1 MQDHC
6 GHAPHQKHVAPA
18 RRRCG
23 RTLVGAVLAC
33 AVALLLLPLG
43 SASAQPAG
51 EGAADSAA
59 SAEKRVVRVGFPV
72 QPGLTEIAEDGTRSG
87 YTYDYLQEVAQYT
100 GWEFEYVD
108 YEGTDDEQISAALDD
123 LMAGRIDVLGAMS
136 YSKDLEELFDYPVHS
151 YGHTYTVLFAPIGE
165 DRISASTIDRINP
178 LRVATWKNSVFR
190 LADFE
195 SYASLVNLSYELV
208 PCEGGLEV
216 FETLEEG
223 KADVGLGVG
232 VSVPDGFRTVL
243 RFTPRPFYFATPK
256 ASGLAD
262 DLDLVLDRIEQS
274 EPTFAS
280 ELFSHYF
287 PEDGSMLEFSDT
299 ERACIEN
306 AGTLRVGLFP
316 NRAPMSS
323 VDPGTGE
330 MTGATVD
337 MLDRIAA
344 TTGLSFEYVALDDS
358 KNVKEQI
365 AELDLDVVAGID
377 HSLTYAK
384 DNGLSLT
391 MPFSS
396 ARNMIAFNGSLSYED
411 LRADMVMA
419 APYER
424 KAILEE
430 QGYRV
435 NAYPNMKECLDAVD
449 RGEADFTY
457 DDMYLVSYYLAASNY
472 KNVKTADASFQ
483 ETRTCFGLLQPIDPN
498 LLSVFNKGIQD
509 VSSREMASMVYAH
522 SFPERTITLGDLVAE
537 HPGLFALVM
546 SVPFVLVVGGLAL
559 FAFTRAQAAKRDS
572 LTQLYNSAAFRKRVE
587 KSLGPSQRS
596 ERSLLVIDI
605 DDFKKVNDRFGHY
618 EGDCALKAVAN
629 ALKAASSG
637 VGFAGRLGGD
647 EFLAFWSVEEDEAVR
662 LSEKLLDDVTRVIAE
677 HDGLSDAVTVSIG
690 IAHVRPDESYDD
702 LYRRADGALYEA
714 KHKGKHLVVVA
725 R

>member
-216 FETLEEG
+216 FETLQEG

-243 RFTPRPFYFATPK
+243 RFTPRPFYFATSK
-256 ASGLAD
+256 ASGLVD
-262 DLDLVLDRIEQS
+262 DLDLVLGRIEQS

-280 ELFSHYF
+280 DLFSHYF

-299 ERACIEN
+299 ERTCIEN

-316 NRAPMSS
+316 NRAPMSYVRPRHRGTRGRHRRHARPHRGHDGPLLRVRGARRWQDGQGADS
-323 VDPGTGE
+323 RAGLGRGGRNRPFAGLCEGQWPVVDH
-330 MTGATVD
+330 ALLVSA
-337 MLDRIAA
+337 LHDRVQRLAFLR
-344 TTGLSFEYVALDDS
+344 G
-358 KNVKEQI
+358 
-365 AELDLDVVAGID
+365 
-377 HSLTYAK
+377 
-384 DNGLSLT
+384 
-391 MPFSS
+391 S
-396 ARNMIAFNGSLSYED
+396 ARGHGSWPCPTS
-411 LRADMVMA
+411 AK
-419 APYER
+419 P
-424 KAILEE
+424 
-430 QGYRV
+430 
-435 NAYPNMKECLDAVD
+435 
-449 RGEADFTY
+449 
-457 DDMYLVSYYLAASNY
+457 
-472 KNVKTADASFQ
+472 
-483 ETRTCFGLLQPIDPN
+483 
-498 LLSVFNKGIQD
+498 
-509 VSSREMASMVYAH
+509 SSRSRGTA
-522 SFPERTITLGDLVAE
+522 
-537 HPGLFALVM
+537 
-546 SVPFVLVVGGLAL
+546 
-559 FAFTRAQAAKRDS
+559 
-572 LTQLYNSAAFRKRVE
+572 
-587 KSLGPSQRS
+587 
-596 ERSLLVIDI
+596 
-605 DDFKKVNDRFGHY
+605 
-618 EGDCALKAVAN
+618 
-629 ALKAASSG
+629 
-637 VGFAGRLGGD
+637 
-647 EFLAFWSVEEDEAVR
+647 
-662 LSEKLLDDVTRVIAE
+662 
-677 HDGLSDAVTVSIG
+677 
-690 IAHVRPDESYDD
+690 
-702 LYRRADGALYEA
+702 
-714 KHKGKHLVVVA
+714 
-725 R
+725 